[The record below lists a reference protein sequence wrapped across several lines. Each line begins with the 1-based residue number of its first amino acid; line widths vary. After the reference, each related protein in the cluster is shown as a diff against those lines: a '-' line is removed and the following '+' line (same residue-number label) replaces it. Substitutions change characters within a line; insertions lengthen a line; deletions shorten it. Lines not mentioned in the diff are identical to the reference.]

1 VAVGSGP
8 SGTLDHPDAA
18 EALVELTLTD
28 DQDFFRQT
36 TTRFL
41 SNECPLTQVRALAT
55 SPAGYTTDYWRQG
68 AELGWTS
75 LLVPESEGGGSISGA
90 GVVDLT
96 IVADAFGRSVAPGP
110 LVPSNVVAFALAT
123 SGNDQQRSEVLPG
136 LLSGETV
143 AAWCGADLAL
153 GNQDRLTGPVAQAQ
167 SWRTTVTGSTVD
179 PSSTTTRSTV
189 DGGFVLTGG
198 SPVVESAAQA
208 DHLLVTAHSGEG
220 LVQLLVPAAAAGVTL
235 TPLRSLDVVRRF
247 ARVDFNRVRVPS
259 TAQVGTTAS
268 TPTTVE
274 RQLQLALVMQTAEMV
289 GAAERTFDFTVEW
302 AFDRYSFGRPLA
314 SYQELKHRFAD
325 MKMWLEASHALAAAL
340 AREVQGEASSAAETA
355 SVAKAYLGEY
365 LVELMQDCVQ
375 IHGGIGLTS
384 DHDLHLYLRRVTI
397 DRLLH
402 GSPADHRQR
411 IASVQAA

>member
-1 VAVGSGP
+1 M
-8 SGTLDHPDAA
+8 
-18 EALVELTLTD
+18 ELTLTD

-41 SNECPLTQVRALAT
+41 SNECPLTQVRALAA
-55 SPAGYTTDYWRQG
+55 SPTGSTTDYWRQG

-110 LVPSNVVAFALAT
+110 LVPTNVVAYALAS
-123 SGNDQQRSEVLPG
+123 SGSDQQRGEVLSG
-136 LLSGETV
+136 LLAGDAV
-143 AAWCGADLAL
+143 ATWCGAELAL
-153 GNQDRLTGPVAQAQ
+153 DRHARGAGPVAEA
-167 SWRTTVTGSTVD
+167 
-179 PSSTTTRSTV
+179 V

-198 SPVVESAAQA
+198 SPVVEAAGEA

-220 LVQLLVPAAAAGVTL
+220 LVQLLVPATAAGVSI
-235 TPLRSLDVVRRF
+235 TPLRSLDAVRRF
-247 ARVDFNRVRVPS
+247 ARVDLKRVRVPTTS
-259 TAQVGTTAS
+259 QVGTTDS
-268 TPTTVE
+268 TAATVE

-340 AREVQGEASSAAETA
+340 AREVQHESPSAVETA

-365 LVELMQDCVQ
+365 LAELMQDCVQ